1 MLCSSRGPGDS
12 APRNINRDVDKIS
25 SKSPP
30 KPGISLDGH
39 DTSQGPSSRV
49 AEGPRQ
55 VRHKTTLPV
64 ETIRS
69 PAYVYQAN
77 EVNIIRRELDL
88 NSSLS
93 TSRRHVLESAL
104 SLISD
109 FSNPSHSVESSSY
122 DEELGDS
129 TPDNVGLP
137 ELFFMMMNPCSE
149 YSTPWKLHWPDHI
162 SPERFE
168 TMCLAVVNGQVTG
181 QIASQ
186 YKVCIFARAVTFINR
201 WLRICTSSQL
211 AQALEASKK
220 KYITSALRSIQ
231 QLNILHKPSL
241 LMLQSLLS
249 AVNLMQTLGDTTQA
263 WIFTAFASRILV
275 ALGYHSVDSRM
286 LEECD
291 RSHEIRRCIRWC
303 YYFDKVLSM
312 LLVRPPSLPALS
324 VEPASLLPSRQ
335 ADPLDMKANILIKLA
350 HVLDGALSV
359 ITPDGIPDNRVL
371 GVISRLEVEL
381 QDIWEELCETR
392 AKSSDP
398 LELRLEWDA
407 VDFTYHSIITT
418 VLRLNSVSLHDH
430 HVRERCLSHARRA
443 LRSMNVLQYHILR
456 GEQIYHDFVFWTV
469 LLYPLT
475 PFFIIFCNVIATSN
489 REDYTLLTQITAALS
504 RIKEYNPS
512 IFRLHGLFSQ
522 FTALCDQL
530 YETIAQDASQQSEQ
544 TMEAIRS
551 HPISVAGSN
560 DQNVSTY
567 PQLHESLTTRAHS
580 SDSTQPGS
588 SEQQVLYSHA
598 LDPGPSA
605 EGLSHQISS
614 MWDDGLM
621 WELFNIQPTVEWFDA
636 GYKDSV
642 TGP

>member
-1 MLCSSRGPGDS
+1 MPRLFECGSAMYSNRGVNELS
-12 APRNINRDVDKIS
+12 PR
-25 SKSPP
+25 SPP
-30 KPGISLDGH
+30 NPGVSLGGH
-39 DTSQGPSSRV
+39 DTSRGPSSSTL
-49 AEGPRQ
+49 EGARQ
-55 VRHKTTLPV
+55 VRHKTTLPI
-64 ETIRS
+64 EAIRS

-77 EVNIIRRELDL
+77 EVNIIRRELDS

-104 SLISD
+104 SLIGD
-109 FSNPSHSVESSSY
+109 FSNPSHPAESSSY
-122 DEELGDS
+122 DQELDNGA
-129 TPDNVGLP
+129 PDNVVLP
-137 ELFFMMMNPCSE
+137 ELFFMMMNPCPD

-162 SPERFE
+162 SSERFE
-168 TMCLAVVNGQVTG
+168 TMCLAVVNGQATG

-186 YKVCIFARAVTFINR
+186 YKVCIFARAVTYINR
-201 WLRICTSSQL
+201 WLRICTSREL

-220 KYITSALRSIQ
+220 KYITAALRSIQ
-231 QLNILHKPSL
+231 ELDILHKPSL

-263 WIFTAFASRILV
+263 WTLTAFASRLVV
-275 ALGYHSVDSRM
+275 ALGYHSVDARM

-291 RSHEIRRCIRWC
+291 RNHEIRRCIRWC
-303 YYFDKVLSM
+303 YYYDKVLSM

-324 VEPASLLPSRQ
+324 VEPASLLLPRQ
-335 ADPLDMKANILIKLA
+335 ADPLDMKGNILIKLA

-359 ITPDGIPDNRVL
+359 LTPGDGIPDNQAL
-371 GVISRLEVEL
+371 GAITRLEVEL
-381 QDIWEELCETR
+381 QDIWEELCEAK
-392 AKSSDP
+392 AKSSDTI
-398 LELRLEWDA
+398 ELRLEWDA

-430 HVRERCLSHARRA
+430 RVRERCLSHARRA

-489 REDYTLLTQITAALS
+489 REDYNLITQITAALS
-504 RIKEYNPS
+504 RIKECNPS

-530 YETIAQDASQQSEQ
+530 YETIAQDASQQYQQ
-544 TMEAIRS
+544 TTGTIGSQPTAVTDS
-551 HPISVAGSN
+551 NAVNVA
-560 DQNVSTY
+560 VY
-567 PQLHESLTTRAHS
+567 PQPHESLTARAHS
-580 SDSTQPGS
+580 SDSTQLGT
-588 SEQQVLYSHA
+588 SEKPVLYSHA
-598 LDPGPSA
+598 LDPGSSA
-605 EGLSHQISS
+605 EGLSQQTSS

-636 GYKDSV
+636 GYKDSA
-642 TGP
+642 TGL